1 MLKPIVSMNQM
12 AMNESIATTCCYVW
26 NGTSLLGSASLPHG
40 GALKANSKS
49 PLYLKLSDTDSCALN
64 SSWLNY
70 HAGHVN
76 NATYAGYVINKG
88 LPGRIGSLDETPG
101 HYEDWVV
108 YKHNATADWEPI
120 RDTVTT
126 ALKPF
131 ITAVPGG
138 YCAHNGDANCPY
150 YKVTSFA
157 GSFTHTGATSGH
169 YTWTGGNSWL
179 ADHTAV
185 QYSS

>member
-40 GALKANSKS
+40 GQLVAKNSTTWYVWDDTKTQAA
-49 PLYLKLSDTDSCALN
+49 KLNT
-64 SSWLNY
+64 SWLNWKG
-70 HAGHVN
+70 GHVTTSYADSKY
-76 NATYAGYVINKG
+76 ATGVNGDDIVYYHSTTGSWETMYDEKGNLKSWIATAGYCDHKN
-88 LPGRIGSLDETPG
+88 PETCK
-101 HYEDWVV
+101 YFSRTNFD
-108 YKHNATADWEPI
+108 KA
-120 RDTVTT
+120 
-126 ALKPF
+126 
-131 ITAVPGG
+131 
-138 YCAHNGDANCPY
+138 
-150 YKVTSFA
+150 
-157 GSFTHTGATSGH
+157 FTHTGSTSAH

>member
-40 GALKANSKS
+40 GQLVAKS
-49 PLYLKLSDTDSCALN
+49 STSTYVQIGDTRYPLN
-64 SSWLNY
+64 STWY
-70 HAGHVN
+70 GYTGGHVA
-76 NATYAGYVINKG
+76 NAGTAACVVTTNTEGKLGYHDHQLASNFYTMDDAINIYKTVTAGYCDHKN
-88 LPGRIGSLDETPG
+88 P
-101 HYEDWVV
+101 
-108 YKHNATADWEPI
+108 AT
-120 RDTVTT
+120 
-126 ALKPF
+126 
-131 ITAVPGG
+131 
-138 YCAHNGDANCPY
+138 CPY
-150 YKVTSFA
+150 FKETKFA
-157 GSFTHTGATSGH
+157 GAFTHPGATSGH

>member
-26 NGTSLLGSASLPHG
+26 NGTSILGSASLPHG
-40 GALKANSKS
+40 GQLKANNKTN
-49 PLYLKLSDTDSCALN
+49 LYLALSETTSVPLN

-76 NATYAGYVINKG
+76 NAEYAGYVINKG
-88 LPGRIGSLDETPG
+88 LPGRIGCELETPG
-101 HYEDWVV
+101 HYDDWVV
-108 YKHNATADWEPI
+108 YQHNANGNWEPI
-120 RDTVTT
+120 HDKVTT
-126 ALKPF
+126 ALKCF
-131 ITAVPGG
+131 ITPIG

-150 YKVTSFA
+150 VKVTSFA
-157 GSFTHTGATSGH
+157 KSFTHTGATSGH

>member
-40 GALKANSKS
+40 GQLKANNSTKAYVQ
-49 PLYLKLSDTDSCALN
+49 LGDTRYALN
-64 SSWLNY
+64 STWY
-70 HAGHVN
+70 GYTGGHVN
-76 NATYAGYVINKG
+76 DPYAA
-88 LPGRIGSLDETPG
+88 SC
-101 HYEDWVV
+101 VV
-108 YKHNATADWEPI
+108 TSDMNG
-120 RDTVTT
+120 
-126 ALKPF
+126 
-131 ITAVPGG
+131 VPGYHDHQTSNSFVSMEYAQSKNWVTKG
-138 YCAHNGDANCPY
+138 YYDHKNPATCPY
-150 YKVTSFA
+150 FKETTFA
-157 GSFTHTGATSGH
+157 KSFTHTGATSGH